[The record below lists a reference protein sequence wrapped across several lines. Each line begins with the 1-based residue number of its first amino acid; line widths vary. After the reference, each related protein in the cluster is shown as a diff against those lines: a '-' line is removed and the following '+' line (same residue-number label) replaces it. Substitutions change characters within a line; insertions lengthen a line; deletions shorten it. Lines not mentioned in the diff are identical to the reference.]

1 MRMDIARGSR
11 KIGSERCRKIVPM
24 EVNEGTFTFKFQNFA
39 HQFGDN
45 FKVNICYYIPTMHFT
60 PLLGVFYL

>member
-1 MRMDIARGSR
+1 MDIARGSR

-24 EVNEGTFTFKFQNFA
+24 EVNKGTFTFKFQNFP

-45 FKVNICYYIPTMHFT
+45 FK
-60 PLLGVFYL
+60 